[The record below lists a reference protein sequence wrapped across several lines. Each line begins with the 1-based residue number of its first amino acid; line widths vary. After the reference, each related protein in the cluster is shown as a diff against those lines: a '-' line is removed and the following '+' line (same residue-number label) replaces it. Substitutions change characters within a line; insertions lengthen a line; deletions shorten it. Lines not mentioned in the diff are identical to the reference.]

1 MINQHFL
8 KLPGSYLFSEI
19 ARRVREFQHE
29 NPDRKII
36 RLGIGDVTRPLA
48 PVAIDALH
56 AASAEL
62 AHAETFYGYGPEQ
75 GYGFLRQAIVDTQYA
90 SRGIDIQA
98 DEIFVS
104 DGAKSDVG
112 NIGDLFD
119 SQTRVAICDPVY
131 PVYVDSNVMDGRAG
145 TLQADGCWSEIMYLP
160 CTEANG
166 FCPEVPA
173 DGTQAPDLIYLC
185 FPNNPTGAMASRA
198 QLTEFVAYANRNHAI
213 ILYDAAYEAFITGD
227 YPHSIFEIPG
237 ARTCAI
243 EFNSFSKLAGFTGIR
258 CGYTVIPREL
268 VREGASLHDLWN
280 RRQSTRFNGA
290 SYLTQRAAEAVLSPE
305 GRQQIMDNI
314 RYYQENAA
322 VIREGLIRCGF
333 TVFGGIHAPYIWLK
347 TPNGLTSW
355 AFFDQLLEKA
365 GVVGTPGSGFGPNGE
380 GYFRLTAFGSHEA
393 TREAM
398 ERISGAWNRDSFDSL
413 FEPDI

>member
-1 MINQHFL
+1 MINHHFMQ
-8 KLPGSYLFSEI
+8 LPGSYLFSEI
-19 ARRVREFQHE
+19 ARRVREFQAQH
-29 NPDRKII
+29 PDRKII

-48 PVAIDALH
+48 PAAITALH
-56 AASAEL
+56 KAADDL

-75 GYGFLRQAIVDTQYA
+75 GYDFLREAIVSAQYTA
-90 SRGIDIQA
+90 RGISIRA

-119 SQTRVAICDPVY
+119 AKTRVAICDPVY

-145 TLQADGCWSEIMYLP
+145 SLQANGCWSNILYLP

-166 FCPEVPA
+166 FCPDVPP
-173 DGTQAPDLIYLC
+173 DSVKAPDLIYLC
-185 FPNNPTGAMASRA
+185 FPNNPTGAMASRE
-198 QLTEFVAYANRNHAI
+198 QLSRFVEYANRHNAI

-237 ARTCAI
+237 SRTCAI
-243 EFNSFSKLAGFTGIR
+243 EFNSFSKLAGFTGVR
-258 CGYTVIPREL
+258 CGYTVIPKEL
-268 VREGASLHDLWN
+268 FREGASLHALWN

-290 SYLTQRAAEAVLSPE
+290 SYLTQRAAEAVLTPE
-305 GRQQIMDNI
+305 GRAQIEETI
-314 RYYQENAA
+314 RYYQKNAK
-322 VIREGLIRCGF
+322 VIREGLIGSGF
-333 TVFGGIHAPYIWLK
+333 TVFGGVHAPYIWLK
-347 TPNGLTSW
+347 TPDKLSSW
-355 AFFDQLLEKA
+355 AFFDQLMEKA

-393 TREAM
+393 TIEAM
-398 ERISGAWNRDSFDSL
+398 QRIADAWH
-413 FEPDI
+413 